1 MYGSTD
7 ICLLVWTY
15 FIDDLGNTKIILIR
29 KGLIYM
35 DMNQIIERWQNEY
48 DNSTDACIRMIGQ
61 TAIYYMKEHPEEAG
75 KITDDLTLKGCM
87 DFMRERARKNQ
98 KNNVGVATMEDLYDY
113 FHFGGRIVQPLLSAQ
128 DVERC
133 MPGQIVHPETHHEP
147 KRVTLDIDDLL

>member
-1 MYGSTD
+1 
-7 ICLLVWTY
+7 
-15 FIDDLGNTKIILIR
+15 
-29 KGLIYM
+29 M

-61 TAIYYMKEHPEEAG
+61 TAIYYMTEHPEESE

-113 FHFGGRIVQPLLSAQ
+113 FHFGGKAPTILSDEDMGDLGTHSKPVPA
-128 DVERC
+128 
-133 MPGQIVHPETHHEP
+133 PEP
-147 KRVTLDIDDLL
+147 AAPKPMAKRVNLSMDDLF